1 MQGILLDHSILEEVK
16 KNKKILQWGVALRM
30 KLYTRQFI
38 VVANFG
44 WRREN
49 MRLIE
54 ILRH

>member
-1 MQGILLDHSILEEVK
+1 
-16 KNKKILQWGVALRM
+16 M

-54 ILRH
+54 RNIKALIFRVVARASLMS

>member
-1 MQGILLDHSILEEVK
+1 
-16 KNKKILQWGVALRM
+16 M
-30 KLYTRQFI
+30 KLYTPQFI